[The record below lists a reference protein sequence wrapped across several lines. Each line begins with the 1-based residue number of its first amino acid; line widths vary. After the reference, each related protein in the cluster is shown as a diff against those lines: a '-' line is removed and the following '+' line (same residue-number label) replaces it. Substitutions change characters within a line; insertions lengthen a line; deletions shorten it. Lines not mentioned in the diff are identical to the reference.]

1 MRDDSSTR
9 RFKVLAKN
17 ALRAGA
23 VGEAVRRIGAL
34 RGRSLVLA
42 YHRVAAGESG
52 APRVVPCVPQH
63 VFRRQLEA
71 LADVGEIVPL
81 EMLVRNRD
89 RHARPRFGLTFDDD
103 YLDHF
108 EHALPTLQ
116 VLDAPATFFLSG
128 RALHGLGSYWFE
140 LLERLIASRGV
151 ERVGRLLGTVDNG
164 VEGLIEA
171 CENEPS
177 LHKVVEAAA
186 PDVPRHLDRDHIAA
200 LVSAGMTVGFHTL
213 HHEILTRLA
222 VHEVE
227 EALTLGRHELE
238 AIVGRPLLHFA
249 YPHGK
254 ADRRTA
260 DLVRDAG
267 YVAGWT
273 GRPLPMGRR
282 DDRFLL
288 GRWEPGSLEVDDF
301 LVGMTLRLARGGH
314 R

>member
-1 MRDDSSTR
+1 MSGHPRTG
-9 RFKVLAKN
+9 RFKTLARS

-42 YHRVAAGESG
+42 YHRVAPGEP
-52 APRVVPCVPQH
+52 ATRRVIPCVPPH

-71 LADVGEIVPL
+71 MADVGEIVPL
-81 EMLVRNRD
+81 EMLVHNQD

-140 LLERLIASRGV
+140 LLEGLIASRGV
-151 ERVGRLLGTVDNG
+151 EKVGRLLGTRENG
-164 VEGLIEA
+164 VETLIAA

-177 LHKVVEAAA
+177 LHRVVEAAA
-186 PDVPRHLDRDHIAA
+186 TDAPRHLGGDHIAA

-213 HHEILTRLA
+213 HHEILTRLS

-227 EALTLGRHELE
+227 AALTLGRRELE

-267 YVAGWT
+267 YEAGWT
-273 GRPLPMGRR
+273 GRPLPMRPR

-288 GRWEPGSLEVDDF
+288 GRWEPGWLEVDDF
-301 LVGMTLRLARGGH
+301 LVGMTVRLARGAH